1 MSVDSQRT
9 VGAIESDVD
18 WWSMLTDPE
27 YLKSPYA
34 QLNALR
40 DKGPVHRDPATGV
53 FFVLGHSAFRAMASA
68 REMGRDT
75 RLWTHGWNRQEVR
88 ENDPLTYELF
98 REFQP
103 QMTNA
108 NPPDHRRQ
116 RGIYEKAYR
125 ADGLAQPVRLAEA
138 EVSRLLDALP
148 VGEPIDFMTQ
158 VANPLSRSIAR
169 DVFDIPPEMEEQL
182 ADWVTDLGF
191 IGNIMMSVEQKQN
204 AQKSMREFKTYLRQ
218 RFASGTDRPG
228 EGFVGI
234 ALKAWADGTMD
245 EEETLNNLVTLIAGG
260 TATATLLG
268 NGLLTLLRH
277 PDQMAK
283 LRADPDLL
291 APAIEEMLR
300 FEPGC
305 SFIIRVAIEDYEC
318 AGARIPEGALA
329 IGLTGATNRDPE
341 RFDDPDTFD
350 ITRRH
355 NAHHVFGGG
364 AHICLG
370 KTQVRMTAQTLFA
383 HLLERFAR
391 IELAGEPVWWTHRSD
406 QHGLHTLPIKL
417 GQA

>member
-1 MSVDSQRT
+1 MPDDSLQT
-9 VGAIESDVD
+9 AGAVESDVD

-34 QLNALR
+34 ELKNLR
-40 DKGPVHRDPATGV
+40 EMGPVHRDPATGV
-53 FFVLGHSAFRAMASA
+53 FFVLGHNAFRAMATA

-75 RLWTHGWNRQEVR
+75 RLWAHGWNRQEVR

-98 REFQP
+98 SEFQP

-116 RGIYEKAYR
+116 RSVYEKAYR
-125 ADGLAQPVRLAEA
+125 ADGLAEPLGLADA
-138 EVSRLLDALP
+138 EVARLLDSLP
-148 VGEPIDFMTQ
+148 VGEPFDFIEK
-158 VANPLSRSIAR
+158 VAAPLSRSIAR
-169 DVFDIPPEMEEQL
+169 DAFAVPPQMEEQL
-182 ADWVTDLGF
+182 ARWVADLGF

-204 AQKSMREFKTYLRQ
+204 AQKALREFKAYLRE
-218 RFASGTDRPG
+218 RFAAGLDEPG

-234 ALKAWADGTMD
+234 ALKALADGTMD

-277 PDQMAK
+277 PDEMAK
-283 LRADPDLL
+283 LRSNPDLL
-291 APAIEEMLR
+291 SSAIEEMLR

-305 SFIIRVAIEDYEC
+305 SFIIRVAIEDYDC

-364 AHICLG
+364 AHICIG
-370 KTQVRMTAQTLFA
+370 KTQVRLTAERLFA
-383 HLLERFAR
+383 QLLDRFPR
-391 IELAGEPVWWTHRSD
+391 IELAGDPVWWTHRSD
-406 QHGLHTLPIKL
+406 QHGLHSLPIKL
-417 GQA
+417 GYA